1 MDQAAGH
8 DHHFEPRVEDA
19 ALVQGLGR
27 FVEDAPQPN
36 QAHAVFVRSPHAHA
50 RIVSIDIDAARTG
63 PGVIAVLTHKDTDA
77 AGIGSAS
84 VHPPMVGRNG
94 AKLIVPFRPVLARE
108 RVMHAGQP
116 VALVVAESLAQ
127 AQDAAELVAVGYEDL
142 PSVADVRAA
151 LAADAPQL
159 FPEAPGNIA
168 LDWPGPVADDGS
180 NAREIAAIFAGAAHT
195 ARVSV
200 VNQRLVVNAL
210 EPRGATARYDAATE
224 SYTLRSCSQG
234 AGPQR
239 DQLAAITG
247 FPREKLRV
255 ITEDVGGAF
264 GLKTPAYPEYP
275 CLLVAAKLTGRPVAW
290 MATRSESFLSDQH
303 ARDTVT
309 EVELAIDAGGKFLA
323 LRVKHLAAMGGYLG
337 IPGAHI
343 QTNNFS
349 RCFPGMYAIPRIQV
363 DVRCVF
369 TNTVPTGPYRGA
381 GRPEANYALE
391 RLVDEAA
398 RITGIDPIKLRRR
411 NLIGPK
417 QIPYKTAVG
426 TTYDSGDF
434 APILDKALA
443 LAHYAAFKT
452 RRHDSLRRGR
462 LRGIGIS
469 CFLEHAGALPTE
481 SASLLFEDG
490 RLVLGIGVQNTG
502 QGHATIYPRL
512 IAAKLGIPV
521 TQIVHRHGDSN
532 LDLKGNPSVG
542 SRSTMAVG
550 SALYRAVELMLEKA
564 KPVASGLLEAAESDI
579 VYDHGHFSV
588 VGTDRRVALF
598 EVAAHLRQK
607 GDTLDTKATAETPQ
621 TFPNGCHVAEV
632 EIDPQTGVVAIVA
645 YAAVDDAGVVLD
657 HTLVVGQLVGGLAQG
672 IGQALMENAVYD
684 DANGQLVA
692 GTFMDYAMPRAEDM
706 PPVAEANHNA
716 PATTNPLGV
725 KGVGE
730 AGTTGSIAAIMNAI
744 ANAIPDG
751 RGVDLDMPATPAKVW
766 AAINSAVIP
775 AKPGVAR
782 REPGPILPD

>member
-1 MDQAAGH
+1 MDQVTGH

-27 FVEDAPQPN
+27 FVEDAPQEN

-50 RIVSIDIDAARTG
+50 RIASIEIEAARAA
-63 PGVIAVLTHKDTDA
+63 PGVLAVLTHTELDA

-94 AKLIVPFRPVLARE
+94 AKLIVPFRPVLARD
-108 RVMHAGQP
+108 RVMHAGQA

-127 AQDAAELVAVGYEDL
+127 AHDAAEMVAVDYQQL
-142 PSVADVRAA
+142 PAVADLRAA
-151 LAADAPQL
+151 LRPEAPQL
-159 FPEAPGNIA
+159 FAEAPGNIA
-168 LDWPGPVADDGS
+168 LDWPGPVPDDGS
-180 NAREIAAIFAGAAHT
+180 NARAIEAIFSTAAHT

-200 VNQRLVVNAL
+200 VNQRLIVNTM
-210 EPRGATARYDAATE
+210 EPRGATARYDAATD

-239 DQLAAITG
+239 DQLAAVTG

-264 GLKTPAYPEYP
+264 GLKTSAYPEYP
-275 CLLVAAKLTGRPVAW
+275 CLLVAAKLTGHPVAW

-309 EVELAIDAGGKFLA
+309 QAELAIDAKGKFLA
-323 LRVKHLAAMGGYLG
+323 LRVKHLAAMGGYIG
-337 IPGAHI
+337 VPGAHI

-349 RCFPGMYAIPRIQV
+349 RCFPGMYAIPRVQV
-363 DVRCVF
+363 DVQCVF

-398 RITGIDPIKLRRR
+398 RVTGIDPVRLRRR
-411 NLIGPK
+411 NLISRK

-434 APILDKALA
+434 APILEKALA
-443 LAHYAAFKT
+443 LAHYAEFKK
-452 RRHDSLRRGR
+452 RRRESYRRGR
-462 LRGIGIS
+462 LRGIGVS

-481 SASLLFEDG
+481 SASLLFEAG
-490 RLVLGIGVQNTG
+490 QLVLGIGVQNTG

-512 IAAKLGIPV
+512 IAAKLGIPAA
-521 TQIVHRHGDSN
+521 QIVHRHGDTN
-532 LDLKGNPSVG
+532 MDLKGNPSVG
-542 SRSTMAVG
+542 SRSTMTVG
-550 SALYRAVELMLEKA
+550 SALYRAVDLMLDKA
-564 KPVASGLLEAAESDI
+564 KPIASSMLEAAESDVI
-579 VYDHGHFSV
+579 YERGHFSV

-598 EVAAHLRQK
+598 EVAAHAKQK

-632 EIDPQTGVVAIVA
+632 EIDPDTGVVKIVA

-657 HTLVVGQLVGGLAQG
+657 HTLVAGQLIGGLAQG

-684 DANGQLVA
+684 EGSAQLVA

-730 AGTTGSIAAIMNAI
+730 AGTTGSIAAVMNAI

-766 AAINSAVIP
+766 AACRGASA
-775 AKPGVAR
+775 
-782 REPGPILPD
+782 

>member
-1 MDQAAGH
+1 MDQATGH

-27 FVEDAPQPN
+27 FVEDAPQEN
-36 QAHAVFVRSPHAHA
+36 QAHAVFVRAPHAHA
-50 RIVSIDIDAARTG
+50 RIRSIDAEAARRA
-63 PGVIAVLTHKDTDA
+63 PGVVAVLTHKDLEA
-77 AGIGSAS
+77 AGVGSTSA
-84 VHPPMVGRNG
+84 HPPLNGRNG
-94 AKLIVPFRPVLARE
+94 TKLIVPFRPALAGE
-108 RVMHAGQP
+108 RVLHAGQP
-116 VALVVAESLAQ
+116 VALVVAESIAQ
-127 AQDAAELVAVGYEDL
+127 AQDAAEQVAVDYEELDA
-142 PSVADVRAA
+142 VADVRAA
-151 LAADAPQL
+151 LADGAPQL
-159 FPEAPGNIA
+159 FPDASGNVA
-168 LDWPGPVADDGS
+168 LDWPGPVPDDGS
-180 NAREIAAIFAGAAHT
+180 NAREIANIFSGAAHV
-195 ARVSV
+195 ARVCL
-200 VNQRLVVNAL
+200 VNQRLVVNTI
-210 EPRGATARYDAATE
+210 EPRGATARYDAARDH
-224 SYTLRSCSQG
+224 YTLRSCSQG

-239 DQLAAITG
+239 DQIIAMMG
-247 FPREKLRV
+247 VPPEKLRV

-264 GLKTPAYPEYP
+264 GLKTAGYPEYP
-275 CLLVAAKLTGRPVAW
+275 GLLVAAKLTGRPVAW
-290 MATRSESFLSDQH
+290 MATRSESFLSDQQ

-309 EVELAIDAGGKFLA
+309 EAELAIDQKGKFLA
-323 LRVKHLAAMGGYLG
+323 LRVKHIASMGAFVGV
-337 IPGAHI
+337 PGAHI

-391 RLVDEAA
+391 RLVEEAA
-398 RITGIDPIKLRRR
+398 RVTGLDPVRLRRR
-411 NLIGPK
+411 NLIPQK

-443 LAHYAAFKT
+443 LAHYAEFKK
-452 RRHDSLRRGR
+452 RRRESFRRGK
-462 LRGIGIS
+462 LRGIGVS
-469 CFLEHAGALPTE
+469 CFLEHAGGTPTE

-502 QGHATIYPRL
+502 QGHATVYPRL
-512 IAAKLGIPV
+512 IAAKLGIPAA
-521 TQIVHRHGDSN
+521 QISHRHGDTD
-532 LDLKGNPSVG
+532 LDLKGAPSVG
-542 SRSTMAVG
+542 SRSTMTVG
-550 SALYRAVELMLEKA
+550 SALYRAAELMLEKA
-564 KPVASGLLEAAESDI
+564 KPIASGLLEAAESDV
-579 VYDHGHFSV
+579 VYENGNFLV
-588 VGTDRRVALF
+588 VGTDRRVSLF
-598 EVAAHLRQK
+598 EVAARAK
-607 GDTLDTKATAETPQ
+607 ATGEGLDTKATVDTPQ

-632 EIDPQTGVVAIVA
+632 EIDPDTGVVEIVA

-657 HTLVVGQLVGGLAQG
+657 HTLAAGQLVGGLAQG

-744 ANAIPDG
+744 ANAIPEG
-751 RGVDLDMPATPAKVW
+751 RGVAIDMPATPAKVW
-766 AAINSAVIP
+766 AACRGRVT
-775 AKPGVAR
+775 R
-782 REPGPILPD
+782 

>member
-1 MDQAAGH
+1 VDQAAGH

-27 FVEDAPQPN
+27 FVEDAPQEN

-50 RIVSIDIDAARTG
+50 RITSIDTSAARAA
-63 PGVIAVLTHKDTDA
+63 PGVVAVLTHKELAA
-77 AGIGSAS
+77 AGVGSTS
-84 VHPPMVGRNG
+84 LHPPLAGRNG
-94 AKLIVPFRPVLARE
+94 AKLIVPFRPALAGE
-108 RVMHAGQP
+108 RVLHAGQP
-116 VALVVAESLAQ
+116 VALVVADSIAQ
-127 AQDAAELVAVGYEDL
+127 AQDAAELVAVDYEELDV
-142 PSVADVRAA
+142 VADLRAA
-151 LAADAPQL
+151 LATGAPQL

-168 LDWPGPVADDGS
+168 LDWPGPVPDDGS
-180 NAREIAAIFAGAAHT
+180 NARGIEGIFAGAAHV

-200 VNQRLVVNAL
+200 VNQRLVVNTI
-210 EPRGATARYDAATE
+210 EPRGATARYDAA
-224 SYTLRSCSQG
+224 SDHYTLRSCSQG
-234 AGPQR
+234 AGSQR
-239 DQLAAITG
+239 DQLAAMTG
-247 FPREKLRV
+247 FPREKIRV

-264 GLKTPAYPEYP
+264 GLKTAAYPEYP
-275 CLLVAAKLTGRPVAW
+275 SLLVAAKLTGRPVAW
-290 MATRSESFLSDQH
+290 MATRSESFLSDQQ

-309 EVELAIDAGGKFLA
+309 EAELAIDQKGKFLA
-323 LRVKHLAAMGGYLG
+323 LRVKHIAGMGAFIGV
-337 IPGAHI
+337 PGAHI

-363 DVRCVF
+363 DVQCVF

-398 RITGIDPIKLRRR
+398 RVTGLDPVRLRRR
-411 NLIGPK
+411 NLIPLK
-417 QIPYKTAVG
+417 KIPYKTAVG

-443 LAHYAAFKT
+443 LSHYAEFKK
-452 RRHDSLRRGR
+452 RRRESFRRGK
-462 LRGIGIS
+462 LRGIGVS
-469 CFLEHAGALPTE
+469 CFLEHAGGVPTE
-481 SASLLFEDG
+481 SASLLFPGGDK
-490 RLVLGIGVQNTG
+490 LVLGIGVQNTG

-512 IAAKLGIPV
+512 IAAKLGIPAA
-521 TQIVHRHGDSN
+521 QIAHRHGDTN

-542 SRSTMAVG
+542 SRSTMTVG
-550 SALYRAVELMLEKA
+550 SALYRAADLMLEKA
-564 KPVASGLLEAAESDI
+564 KPVASGLLEAAESD
-579 VYDHGHFSV
+579 VTYENGNFLV

-598 EVAAHLRQK
+598 EVAARAK
-607 GDTLDTKATAETPQ
+607 VTGEGLDTKATVDTPQ

-632 EIDPQTGVVAIVA
+632 EIDPDTGVVEIVA

-657 HTLVVGQLVGGLAQG
+657 HTLVAGQLVGGLAQG

-684 DANGQLVA
+684 AGNGQLVA

-706 PPVAEANHNA
+706 PPIAEANHNA

-744 ANAIPDG
+744 ANAIPEG
-751 RGVDLDMPATPAKVW
+751 RGVNLDMPATPAKMW
-766 AAINSAVIP
+766 AAINSAVN
-775 AKPGVAR
+775 
-782 REPGPILPD
+782 